1 VLLTAY
7 CALYPFLWLVA
18 LRWIFPACRDAGAPA
33 RLLATLGLAGAWGL
47 LEWLRT
53 IALTG
58 FGWLPL
64 SASQQGNG
72 VLLTLCA
79 WVGPTGLS
87 IGLVLINLGLASWIV
102 RLRALRASADSLEPL
117 TPTSWFQRLTPELYL
132 GLAVIAAGFYCTLQQ
147 LAREARQA
155 CGCGG
160 TVRER
165 EIELQGD
172 NPPKVRAFFESAGF
186 RVAGV

>member
-1 VLLTAY
+1 MKSRIDTSGQQSALQSPFASLQLDGLPEGPAEPAPPSRNGRVVLRREKAQRGGKTVVVVYDFEPPITA
-7 CALYPFLWLVA
+7 AHIE
-18 LRWIFPACRDAGAPA
+18 R
-33 RLLATLGLAGAWGL
+33 
-47 LEWLRT
+47 
-53 IALTG
+53 
-58 FGWLPL
+58 
-64 SASQQGNG
+64 
-72 VLLTLCA
+72 
-79 WVGPTGLS
+79 
-87 IGLVLINLGLASWIV
+87 
-102 RLRALRASADSLEPL
+102 
-117 TPTSWFQRLTPELYL
+117 
-132 GLAVIAAGFYCTLQQ
+132 